1 MGKIFNHTHFTFN
14 TTGSVH
20 SFGKPFQLFLDKN
33 GNIVNKHDIEYGI
46 YNKIIDID
54 FKKVF
59 IIKKHYIGL
68 GDIIDWITTI
78 TKIKNFIIFITNGNC
93 GCEQR
98 RIKFNKWFKFY
109 WFSFKFRKIYAD
121 DLRIIPE
128 YSKLI
133 KNAKPLPEPKIIEE
147 QQNTIHATNNQKQVS
162 PSQIP
167 LSPDKIKKSCGCG
180 AKR

>member
-14 TTGSVH
+14 TTGSLH

-33 GNIVNKHDIEYGI
+33 GKIVNKNDIEYGV
-46 YNKIIDID
+46 YNKIIDIN

-59 IIKKHYIGL
+59 LIKKHYIGL
-68 GDIIDWITTI
+68 GDVVDWFTTI
-78 TKIKNFIIFITNGNC
+78 TKIKNLIIFITKGNC

-128 YSKLI
+128 YSKFI
-133 KNAKPLPEPKIIEE
+133 KNVKPLPEQKEI
-147 QQNTIHATNNQKQVS
+147 QDQDKLTNTTINQKQAYPKQV
-162 PSQIP
+162 P
-167 LSPDKIKKSCGCG
+167 LSPEKIKKSCGCG